1 MDLSPSPAT
10 GPTLTHK
17 ATAAASTNLTSVK
30 AGGVKL
36 TGGYLRN
43 RAAAEKYV
51 KIYDKASA
59 PVPAND
65 TPILTIGLPAGAYI
79 GIGDMLGPYGL
90 RLLLGLA
97 YSITG
102 AYANA
107 DTTAVVASDVDVNFV
122 YA

>member
-1 MDLSPSPAT
+1 MDFSPSPAC
-10 GPTLTHK
+10 GPGLSHK
-17 ATAAASTNLTSVK
+17 LQSAATTNLTLVK

-36 TGGYLRN
+36 TGGFLRN

-51 KIYDKASA
+51 KLYDKASA
-59 PVPAND
+59 PVPASD
-65 TPILTIGLPAGAYI
+65 TPLITIGLPAGAYI
-79 GIGDMLGPYGL
+79 GVGDLMGAYGMKFVN
-90 RLLLGLA
+90 GLA

-107 DTTAVVASDVDVNFV
+107 DTTAVAAADVDVNFV